1 MAGFLLVVFTAS
13 ELHDFDLLRTAMS
26 LDGRGDLA
34 TCYKRGANIDFVT
47 IGDHQNLVD
56 FDGSTFFGIQFF
68 NATQIAFGN
77 SVLLSTCT
85 DYSVHG
91 VFSKSLTEKA
101 RILTVMPA
109 CGKHLRLYIG
119 VFCPPCLTITA
130 CTHRIRTLFTNPLH
144 PVSET
149 LLNTEEINTLC
160 HEDMAEV
167 NRVIRRRLQSDVA
180 LVNQLGHYIIDS
192 GGKRFR
198 PLLVLLSARAHGYQ
212 GRLHHILAA
221 IIEFIHTAT
230 LLHDDVVDESSLRRG
245 KETANELFGNAAS
258 VLVGDFLYSR
268 AFEMMVDV
276 DSMRVMAILAN
287 TTNVIA
293 EGEVM
298 QLMNVHD
305 ANTTEERYIDVI
317 HCKTAKLFEAAT
329 RLGAVLCNRDEQ
341 QELAMAR
348 YGMHLGTAFQLIDD
362 VLDYTSSSDDM
373 GKNVGD
379 DLAEGKPT
387 LPLIHAMRQG
397 TAEQAALIRTA
408 IEKGGYDHI
417 DDVQAIIHSTGAL
430 DYTASVAAKEA
441 DLAMNELGHLEGSDY
456 KQALVSLAHHSIDRS
471 S

>member
-1 MAGFLLVVFTAS
+1 VS
-13 ELHDFDLLRTAMS
+13 E
-26 LDGRGDLA
+26 
-34 TCYKRGANIDFVT
+34 I
-47 IGDHQNLVD
+47 
-56 FDGSTFFGIQFF
+56 
-68 NATQIAFGN
+68 
-77 SVLLSTCT
+77 LLS
-85 DYSVHG
+85 
-91 VFSKSLTEKA
+91 
-101 RILTVMPA
+101 
-109 CGKHLRLYIG
+109 
-119 VFCPPCLTITA
+119 
-130 CTHRIRTLFTNPLH
+130 
-144 PVSET
+144 
-149 LLNTEEINTLC
+149 TEEINTLC
-160 HEDMAEV
+160 HQDMAEV
-167 NRVIRRRLQSDVA
+167 NRVIRQRLQSDVA

-212 GRLHHILAA
+212 GNQHHVLAA
-221 IIEFIHTAT
+221 IVEFIHTAT

-245 KETANELFGNAAS
+245 RETANELFGNAAS

-276 DSMRVMAILAN
+276 NSMRVMEILAN

-305 ANTTEERYIDVI
+305 AGTTEERYINVI

-329 RLGAVLCNRDEQ
+329 RLGAVLCNRVER
-341 QELAMAR
+341 EEAAMAR

-387 LPLIHAMRQG
+387 LPLIHAMSKG

-408 IEKGGYDHI
+408 IEKGGYDYI
-417 DDVQAIIHSTGAL
+417 EQVQAIIHATGAL
-430 DYTASVAAKEA
+430 DYTAAVARKQAE
-441 DLAMNELGHLEGSDY
+441 LALNALEHLEDSDY
-456 KQALVSLAHHSIDRS
+456 KQALVSLAHLSVDRNS
-471 S
+471 